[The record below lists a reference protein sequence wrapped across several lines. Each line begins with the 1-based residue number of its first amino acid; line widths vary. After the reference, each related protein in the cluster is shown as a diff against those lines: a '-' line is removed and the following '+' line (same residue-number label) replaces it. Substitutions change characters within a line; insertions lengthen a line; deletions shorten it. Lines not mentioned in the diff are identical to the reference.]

1 MHYYKRNL
9 GDYAKKAG
17 RLSMLQHGSYT
28 LLIDACYDR
37 EQFPTLEEAIDW
49 TWASSTAEIEAVEFV
64 LRKFFVLEDGRYVQ
78 KRIQEEISDYHAKSE
93 TNARIAAKRESN
105 RKEKSTKRE
114 RNVDDASPSKHEP
127 PPNQEPITKNQ
138 EPINTHSASVREST
152 TGQICKAMKQLGI
165 GDVNPGNQTL
175 KTLIDAGAT
184 LDEFTGAAA
193 KAAEGGKGFTYA
205 LGIVRRDREQA
216 AAMADRLHRGEL
228 PAAETAYQR
237 SMRERMAEAAPEIA
251 RPDPNAAGFFKTIN
265 VPSRVIDSTA
275 IEVNHEPTRRL
286 G

>member
-37 EQFPTLEEAIDW
+37 EQFPTMEEAIDW
-49 TWASSTAEIEAVEFV
+49 TWASSTVEIEAVEFV

-93 TNARIAAKRESN
+93 TNARIAAEREAN
-105 RKEKSTKRE
+105 RKAKSTKRE
-114 RNVDDASPSKHEP
+114 RFVDASMEEKHEA
-127 PPNQEPITKNQ
+127 PPNQEPSTKNHQ
-138 EPINTHSASVREST
+138 PSTTHSAGVCEFT
-152 TGQICKAMKQLGI
+152 AGQVCKAMKQAGI
-165 GDVNPGNQTL
+165 GDVSPGNQTL

-193 KAAEGGKGFTYA
+193 KAVSSQKGFAYA
-205 LGIVRRDREQA
+205 LGIVKRDREQA
-216 AAMADRLHRGEL
+216 AAMAGKLHRGEL
-228 PAAETAYQR
+228 PAQVNRQEALEAR
-237 SMRERMAEAAPEIA
+237 NRAVVEAALA
-251 RPDPNAAGFFKTIN
+251 QGAYA
-265 VPSRVIDSTA
+265 
-275 IEVNHEPTRRL
+275 
-286 G
+286 